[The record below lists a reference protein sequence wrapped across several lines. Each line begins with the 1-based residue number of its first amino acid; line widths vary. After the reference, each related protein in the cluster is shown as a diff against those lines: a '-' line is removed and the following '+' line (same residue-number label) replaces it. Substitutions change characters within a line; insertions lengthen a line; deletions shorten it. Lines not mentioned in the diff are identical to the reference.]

1 MHVLSGGT
9 RDFLPSSAQV
19 GTSESQALRGEMA
32 MEQHAQ
38 HRTYTQHITFGP
50 ENTVWTMGM
59 DIDRYAVNTRLLM
72 DLEKIV
78 A

>member
-1 MHVLSGGT
+1 M
-9 RDFLPSSAQV
+9 
-19 GTSESQALRGEMA
+19 RGEMA

-38 HRTYTQHITFGP
+38 HITYTQHITFGP